1 MVKIR
6 KTNVEIQ
13 HRDIYSTLHRGAE
26 YYTVEFTTTY
36 DTTYLGC
43 YNKSTTKTE
52 RSNLLF
58 RSEYDAKTYAKNIAK
73 IDKIT
78 GSDWLAKYIIYP
90 IGHEILKDIG
100 FFYVDDELVDST
112 ECYIIFYPYD
122 DNKYTRVYYKFN
134 KFINTPSIEKNG
146 IIISPIVE
154 YVITQLK
161 LDKYANIDVS
171 LVSRYTFTKVAQEQ
185 IATINEIAKANEDIK
200 ALNAAIDRY
209 KQISERNNKILN
221 SFTITETNS

>member
-1 MVKIR
+1 MTKIR
-6 KTNVEIQ
+6 KTNIVEQ
-13 HRDIYSTLHRGAE
+13 HRDIYSTLYRGGE
-26 YYTVEFTTTY
+26 YYTAQFTTTY
-36 DTTYLGC
+36 NTTYFGC

-58 RSEYDAKTYAKNIAK
+58 RSECAAQSYTRNIAK
-73 IDKIT
+73 IDQIS

-90 IGHEILKDIG
+90 IGYEILKEIG
-100 FFYVDDELVDST
+100 FFYVEDVLIDSSD
-112 ECYIIFYPYD
+112 CYIIFCPYD
-122 DNKYTRVYYKFN
+122 DNKYTRVYYNFT
-134 KFINTPSIEKNG
+134 KFIINPTIEKNG
-146 IIISPIVE
+146 IIISSIVQ
-154 YVITQLK
+154 YVITRLQ

-185 IATINEIAKANEDIK
+185 IASINEMAKANEDIK
-200 ALNAAIDRY
+200 ALNAVIDRY